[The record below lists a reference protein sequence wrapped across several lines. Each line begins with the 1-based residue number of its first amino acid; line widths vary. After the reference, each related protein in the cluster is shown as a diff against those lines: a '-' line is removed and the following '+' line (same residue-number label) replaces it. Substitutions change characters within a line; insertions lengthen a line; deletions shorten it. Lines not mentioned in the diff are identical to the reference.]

1 MGKVDTKNA
10 GRPTRHQRDRLRSSR
25 AAHFRK
31 QMPDAA
37 RRHVYIRNACTRFCP
52 GDAIGPEK
60 HEVNGIV
67 RCHVDTARVR
77 ALFLRALWL

>member
-1 MGKVDTKNA
+1 
-10 GRPTRHQRDRLRSSR
+10 
-25 AAHFRK
+25 
-31 QMPDAA
+31 MPDAA

-67 RCHVDTARVR
+67 RCHVDTARV
-77 ALFLRALWL
+77 